1 MKFGKFFDKRNSIE
15 SVDDELGKVSRR
27 LEEIMKMSLRKNN
40 LVEFKSDSERTKSF
54 GTSITVRL
62 GKGAQMKEAIV
73 SAYVGQAI
81 EALGILESE
90 RMRALLAHTNSK
102 SIDELMLNLNSI
114 FRMYGDRIYNSGG
127 FSRRDH
133 RILSRN
139 VTEMFV
145 VPEILMINS
154 ASVAFQ
160 QLFTAD
166 YVTNG
171 NKKRAVQMAKVGL
184 GMGARRN
191 LDGDE
196 FVRSFMFMI
205 EAPNS
210 RDLISHYYS
219 KFASVH
225 NMPESEVMEI
235 TQNNLAWGMLRLML
249 EVDMKSEISLKNL
262 GQMLKGGY
270 AETME
275 TLGKYSESYRKYPGR
290 LHSLKRFNAD

>member
-1 MKFGKFFDKRNSIE
+1 MRFAKFFDKRNAAE
-15 SVDDELGKVSRR
+15 SVDDELVKVGKR
-27 LEEIMKMSLRKNN
+27 LEEIMKVSLRKNN
-40 LVEFKSDSERTKSF
+40 LVEFRSDSERAKGF
-54 GTSITVRL
+54 GTGITVKL

-90 RMRALLAHTNSK
+90 RMKALLAHTNSQ
-102 SIDELMLNLNSI
+102 SVDELMLNLNTL
-114 FRMYGDRIYNSGG
+114 FRMYGDRIYKSSAL
-127 FSRRDH
+127 SRRDN
-133 RILSRN
+133 RIISRN
-139 VTEMFV
+139 VTDMFV

-154 ASVAFQ
+154 TSIAFQ

-166 YVTNG
+166 YITGG
-171 NKKRAVQMAKVGL
+171 NKKRATERAKAGL
-184 GMGARRN
+184 GVGARKN
-191 LDGDE
+191 IDGDE

-225 NMPESEVMEI
+225 NMPESEIMEI
-235 TQNNLAWGMLRLML
+235 TQNNLAWGMLKLML
-249 EVDMKSEISLKNL
+249 EVDMKSETSLSNL
-262 GQMLKGGY
+262 GKMLKGGY
-270 AETME
+270 VETME
-275 TLGKYSESYRKYPGR
+275 TLGKYSESYRKYPGG